1 MLCIGVFV
9 DEPHNG
15 YYGGVVAG
23 PAFKEI
29 AEKTANYLG
38 IEPTAP
44 VKSLA
49 EPKSEL
55 ARR

>member
-1 MLCIGVFV
+1 M

-23 PAFKEI
+23 PAFREI

-38 IEPTAP
+38 IEPSVP

-49 EPKSEL
+49 EPKAEL